1 MMKTFLFLK
10 FSTIIQFFGIS
21 PFISIPLFFL
31 ILPSVLLYFT
41 FLIINILGLL
51 KLSSKSKNELV
62 SNESISVVVAIRNG
76 EKSLEKLIKFLSN
89 QDYRGKL
96 EFILVDDE
104 STDKTKD
111 IIQKAQASDNR
122 FKYVS
127 SKNGSNLLKFK
138 KRALDA
144 GIKKSQNDI
153 LLFTDV
159 DCELSP
165 SWVRSMISCFDS
177 KVDYVIGF
185 SRAKYIYGLANLFQ
199 RIDFLILMFSSAAT
213 CKLKYPLASSGQN
226 QAFRKKLFYQV
237 GGYNKI
243 SHLLM
248 GDDSIFLQLCIR
260 KGINVKF
267 ALNKNSFVHCRS
279 EKNWKSLLLQRMRW
293 AGDGKVMWQY
303 NFKFFLIMCST
314 VIVNLLMIILPFF
327 NVGLI
332 LLGFI
337 ALKFI
342 FEIFVA
348 LIGAKKFDEKI
359 SFLEFII
366 WFCINIP
373 YVVIMCLASFFVG
386 FISWQGRQQKC

>member
-1 MMKTFLFLK
+1 MKTFLFLK
-10 FSTIIQFFGIS
+10 FSTIIQFFEIS

-31 ILPSVLLYFT
+31 ILPSGLLYFT

-51 KLSSKSKNELV
+51 KLSSKSETEV
-62 SNESISVVVAIRNG
+62 VPYESISVVVAIRNG
-76 EKSLEKLIKFLSN
+76 EKSLEKLIHFLSN

-111 IIQKAQASDNR
+111 IIQRAQVSDSR

-127 SKNGSNLLKFK
+127 SKDTDSNSLKFK
-138 KRALDA
+138 KRALHA

-165 SWVRSMISCFDS
+165 SWARSMVSYFDS

-185 SRAKYIYGLANLFQ
+185 SRARYIYGLANLFQ

-213 CKLKYPLASSGQN
+213 CQLKYPLASSGQN
-226 QAFRKKLFYQV
+226 QAFRRKLFNQV

-248 GDDSIFLQLCIR
+248 GDDSIFLQLCIK
-260 KGINVKF
+260 KGVNVKF
-267 ALNKNSFVHCRS
+267 ALNKNSFVYCRS
-279 EKNWKSLLLQRMRW
+279 EKKWESLLLQRMRW

-303 NFKFFLIMCST
+303 NFNFFLIMCST
-314 VIVNLLMIILPFF
+314 VIVNLLIIVLPFF
-327 NVGLI
+327 NSGLI

-342 FEIFVA
+342 FEMFVA
-348 LIGAKKFDEKI
+348 LIGASKFGEKI

-386 FISWQGRQQKC
+386 FISWQGRHQKC

>member
-1 MMKTFLFLK
+1 MKTFLFLK

-165 SWVRSMISCFDS
+165 SWVRSMVSYFDS

-226 QAFRKKLFYQV
+226 QAFRKKLFYQL

-342 FEIFVA
+342 FEMFVA

-373 YVVIMCLASFFVG
+373 YVVIMCLASFFVR